1 MMLRAIGVL
10 LKHHL
15 LPVANVWTIVIG
27 NGECDRWKWE
37 PIDSCGRERR
47 SSFKIAKMNEV
58 LLGIGIMSIP
68 VLAIVKNG
76 KIEPINPIDLPEGT
90 RLLLLPNPS
99 TEALEWSGLSLAGL
113 SHAYSDDEPDYDLTH
128 LKELNPLYE
137 RA

>member
-1 MMLRAIGVL
+1 MGGDRSVL
-10 LKHHL
+10 
-15 LPVANVWTIVIG
+15 
-27 NGECDRWKWE
+27 
-37 PIDSCGRERR
+37 
-47 SSFKIAKMNEV
+47 KIATLDVV
-58 LLGIGIMSIP
+58 LPGIGIMSIP

-76 KIEPINPIDLPEGT
+76 KIEPINTIDLPEGT

>member
-1 MMLRAIGVL
+1 MESAIDG
-10 LKHHL
+10 K
-15 LPVANVWTIVIG
+15 
-27 NGECDRWKWE
+27 GES
-37 PIDSCGRERR
+37 IDSCGRERR

-76 KIEPINPIDLPEGT
+76 KIEPINPIDLPEGI

-99 TEALEWSGLSLAGL
+99 NEALEWSGVSLAGL
-113 SHAYSDDEPDYDLTH
+113 SHAYSNDEPDYDLTH

>member
-1 MMLRAIGVL
+1 
-10 LKHHL
+10 
-15 LPVANVWTIVIG
+15 
-27 NGECDRWKWE
+27 
-37 PIDSCGRERR
+37 
-47 SSFKIAKMNEV
+47 MNEV
-58 LLGIGIMSIP
+58 PSGIGIMSIP

-76 KIEPINPIDLPEGT
+76 KIEPINPIDLLEGT

-113 SHAYSDDEPDYDLTH
+113 SHACSDDEPDYDLTQ

>member
-1 MMLRAIGVL
+1 MESAID
-10 LKHHL
+10 
-15 LPVANVWTIVIG
+15 
-27 NGECDRWKWE
+27 GEGE
-37 PIDSCGRERR
+37 SIDSCGRERR
-47 SSFKIAKMNEV
+47 SSFKIAKMNEIPS
-58 LLGIGIMSIP
+58 GIGIMSIP

-90 RLLLLPNPS
+90 RLLLLPNPT

-113 SHAYSDDEPDYDLTH
+113 SHAYGDDEPDYDLTH

>member
-1 MMLRAIGVL
+1 MESAID
-10 LKHHL
+10 
-15 LPVANVWTIVIG
+15 
-27 NGECDRWKWE
+27 GEGE
-37 PIDSCGRERR
+37 SIDSCVRR

-58 LLGIGIMSIP
+58 SSGIGIMSIP

-99 TEALEWSGLSLAGL
+99 TEALEWSGLS
-113 SHAYSDDEPDYDLTH
+113 HAYSDDEPDYDLTH